1 MVKFLQIYFSKRYL
15 PRWMVLIFDISVV
28 LLSFLIA
35 YILRFNFDLT
45 ASMEAFHPNQL
56 VVTALVFLVNSLWTR
71 SFSGVLRKSTIED
84 IARIIFSLSISTGT
98 LIVFIFSLRSFS
110 PAENLNIPY
119 SVLIIQFFLASN
131 ILVISRWLAKMIYNK
146 WRFQRKDVKKVIIVG
161 AGELGLIA
169 WDALKTDTETKYKLV
184 GFIEYN
190 RNLLNKR
197 LKGVPIY
204 SLNYAFDKI
213 IPKNDIKEV
222 IIASDNQKKLKRQK
236 RELVELCLPLNV
248 EVKEVPSVEQ
258 WMNGS
263 LRADEIK
270 KINIEDLLGRDSIQ
284 LDFQKI
290 QNSVE
295 NSVVLVAGAAGSIGS
310 EIVRQLM
317 SHNAYKVILL
327 DKAESDLY
335 DLQNEILEKYQNSKF
350 SIIVGDVTNPHKM
363 EKIFKTHAPS
373 IVLNAAAYKHVP
385 LMEEFPGEAIHV
397 NIGGTKILADLSLKY
412 GVDKFVLIST
422 DKAVNPTNVMGASKR
437 IAETYIQSLSQ
448 KKQGKTQFITTRFG
462 NVLGS
467 NGSVVPLFKK
477 QIANGGPV
485 KVTHREITRFFMTIP
500 EACQLVLEACFMG
513 NGGEIFVFDMGQSV
527 KIYDLAE
534 KMIYLSGYVPHKDI
548 EIKITGLRPGEKLYE
563 EVMHKT
569 EDLLP
574 TYNDKIMIG
583 KVLKHDY
590 DLVNNRISFLLATLD
605 ELNNEIMVE
614 QMKAIVPEYISMNSP
629 YEKSNRKKIDISDT
643 KIHQPVNGKQLVSSN
658 IRN

>member
-1 MVKFLQIYFSKRYL
+1 
-15 PRWMVLIFDISVV
+15 MVLIFDLTII
-28 LLSFLIA
+28 LLSFLMA
-35 YILRFNFDLT
+35 YLLRYNFNLT
-45 ASMEAFHPNQL
+45 ETTKAFHPSELL
-56 VVTALVFLVNSLWTR
+56 VIALVFLVNSVWTR

-84 IARIIFSLSISTGT
+84 IARIIFSLSISSGA
-98 LIVFIFSLRSFS
+98 LILFIFSLRSFS
-110 PAENLNIPY
+110 LAENLNIPY

-131 ILVISRWLAKMIYNK
+131 ILVISRWLAKMIYSK
-146 WRFQRKDVKKVIIVG
+146 WRFKRKEVKEVIIYG

-169 WDALKTDTETKYKLV
+169 WDALKMDVETKYKLV
-184 GFIEYN
+184 GFIEHN
-190 RNLLNKR
+190 RNLLSKR
-197 LKGVPIY
+197 LEGAPIY
-204 SLNYAFDKI
+204 SLEYAFDKI
-213 IPKNDIKEV
+213 IPKNDIKEI
-222 IIASDNQKKLKRQK
+222 IIALDNQGKIKHQK
-236 RELVELCLPLNV
+236 RKLVDLCLPLNI

-258 WMNGS
+258 WMNGNLS
-263 LRADEIK
+263 PDEIK
-270 KINIEDLLGRDSIQ
+270 KINIEDLLGRDSIK
-284 LDFQKI
+284 LDFKKI
-290 QNSVE
+290 QNGVE

-335 DLQNEILEKYQNSKF
+335 DLQNEILEKYENSKF
-350 SIIVGDVTNPHKM
+350 SVIVGDVTNPFKM
-363 EKIFKTHAPS
+363 EKLFKTHAPS

-412 GVDKFVLIST
+412 GVEKFVLIST

-500 EACQLVLEACFMG
+500 EACQLVLDACFMG
-513 NGGEIFVFDMGQSV
+513 NGGEIFVFDMGESV

-548 EIKITGLRPGEKLYE
+548 EIKIAGLRPGEKLYE

-574 TYNDKIMIG
+574 THNEKIMIG
-583 KVLKHDY
+583 KVHKHDY

-629 YEKSNRKKIDISDT
+629 YMKSNRKKIDISDA
-643 KIHQPVNGKQLVSSN
+643 KIDQTLNGKKLISSKLKN
-658 IRN
+658 